1 MISRYRA
8 FYLILFVLLMSLFPP
23 AAAGEN
29 QISDE
34 SRPMRVFTTVAPLSW
49 LINSVAGDM
58 ASVSVL
64 VPAGAE
70 AHVYEP
76 KPEQMAAL
84 SSAGI
89 YFAIGN
95 FSPFEASRLPKF
107 AEQNPSLIIV
117 RLDEGLDNDP
127 DEEHDGHEDHGH
139 DPHIWTSVSSAPRI
153 LKNILGAFTEADPQN
168 AELYNKNYLR
178 ALDEIK
184 ELDSFIRNKFHGC
197 GGKSF
202 IVYHPA
208 WGRFAEDFGIEQLA
222 VEHEGKE
229 PKINMLAALM
239 NTARTKGRKTVFAAP
254 SDPQRNVGIFAGEIG
269 ADVVIIDP
277 LAPDWL
283 QNMYSVAEE
292 IYKALR

>member
-1 MISRYRA
+1 MFRV
-8 FYLILFVLLMSLFPP
+8 FYLILFVFSMPLFPP
-23 AAAGEN
+23 AAAGVN

-34 SRPMRVFTTVAPLSW
+34 KHPMRVFTTVAPLSW
-49 LINSVAGDM
+49 FISSVAGDM

-107 AEQNPSLIIV
+107 AEQNPSLMIV
-117 RLDEGLDNDP
+117 RLDEGLD
-127 DEEHDGHEDHGH
+127 EEHNGHDEHGHDGH
-139 DPHIWTSVSSAPRI
+139 DPHIWTSVSSAPQI
-153 LKNILGAFTEADPQN
+153 LKNILDAFTEADPQN

-208 WGRFAEDFGIEQLA
+208 WGRFAEDLGVQQMA

-229 PKINMLAALM
+229 PKINMLATLM
-239 NTARTKGRKTVFAAP
+239 NTARAKGIKTVFAAP
-254 SDPQRNVGIFAGEIG
+254 SDPQRNVGIFADEIG

-283 QNMYSVAEE
+283 QNIYAAAEK
-292 IYKALR
+292 IYKALK